1 MVELKNLAE
10 ADLDTLRHM
19 LGWTD
24 VYKRDPPDGRDYAA
38 VNPGDPLFVR
48 METMGLVKLAY
59 PAGTHDWM
67 RLDTY
72 VTTDEGKR
80 LARQSFYKR
89 RKNKAARRFHV
100 WLGIS
105 DSWPDFTF
113 REFLTSNDYDIVT
126 ARRNA

>member
-1 MVELKNLAE
+1 MIELK
-10 ADLDTLRHM
+10 DLSEKEIGMLRHM

-24 VYKRDPPDGRDYAA
+24 RYKRDPPDGRDYAA

-48 METMGLVKLAY
+48 METMDLVKLAH
-59 PAGTHDWM
+59 PAGTKDWM
-67 RLDTY
+67 VLDTY
-72 VTTDEGKR
+72 TTTDEGKR

-100 WLGIS
+100 WLGINE
-105 DSWPDFTF
+105 SWPEFTF
-113 REFLTSNDYDIVT
+113 REFLTSNDYDVVN